1 MNFLRTISI
10 RSKLWLILIIALGFM
25 VLLEAKAM
33 NNIYQTMFDAEFT
46 AKEDSSRT
54 IVNSGHSLLTHY
66 YDLYQNGTMSEDM
79 AKEAALNAIGAF
91 KDGDQYFWI
100 NDAGPVM
107 LLNPSAPQL
116 VGKNVSGL
124 KDKHGL
130 GIFNTVIKVRAA
142 KSKGQDF

>member
-66 YDLYQNGTMSEDM
+66 YDLYQNGAMSEDM
-79 AKEAALNAIGAF
+79 ASVTRCCSMVKRTLAYWVWSL
-91 KDGDQYFWI
+91 
-100 NDAGPVM
+100 
-107 LLNPSAPQL
+107 
-116 VGKNVSGL
+116 
-124 KDKHGL
+124 
-130 GIFNTVIKVRAA
+130 RATTP
-142 KSKGQDF
+142 